1 MSTKTLALNEKLER
15 LDLLPPVTVEEDAS
29 YETTL
34 AAMRRAK
41 QGSVLVCRAGKLTGI
56 FTERDVLNRCL
67 LEKIAL
73 STPIRKL
80 MTPNPA
86 TARQDSTLG
95 EAVELMHA
103 KGARNLPIVDSQGRP
118 KGLLTV
124 GRVIRYLA
132 DHYPAEVVNLPPV
145 LHQTSHETEGA

>member
-1 MSTKTLALNEKLER
+1 MSTKTSALNEKLEHI
-15 LDLLPPVTVEEDAS
+15 DLLPPVVVEEDTPYS
-29 YETTL
+29 KTL
-34 AAMRRAK
+34 DAMRQSQR
-41 QGSVLVCRAGKLTGI
+41 GSVLVCQGEKVTGI

-67 LEKIAL
+67 LENVAP
-73 STPIRKL
+73 STPMRKL

-86 TARQDSTLG
+86 TARPETTLG
-95 EAVELMHA
+95 EAVELMHS
-103 KGARNLPIVDSQGRP
+103 KGARNLPIVDSKGRP

-145 LHQTSHETEGA
+145 LHRTIRDTEGA